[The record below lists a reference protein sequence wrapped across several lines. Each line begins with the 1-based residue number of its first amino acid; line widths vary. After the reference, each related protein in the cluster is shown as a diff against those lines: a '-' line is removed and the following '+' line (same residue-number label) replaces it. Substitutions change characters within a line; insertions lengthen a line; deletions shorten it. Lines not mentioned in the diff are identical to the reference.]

1 MTQQLPLDLQIDQ
14 AHAAIERA
22 EADALAVIER
32 LQRIPGTEGVLSRK
46 RSYGEIPNPWAGEGN
61 MTAQAAVLRAD
72 RGFAAW
78 LANRAG
84 KAISAPDYEAQAA
97 QERLHASARSLEAQT
112 AAMRARNE
120 AGRRERERAATY
132 GTWNPILGKVI

>member
-1 MTQQLPLDLQIDQ
+1 MTQQIPLDLQIDQ
-14 AHAAIERA
+14 HHAAIERA
-22 EADALAVIER
+22 EADALGVIER
-32 LQRIPGTEGVLSRK
+32 LKRIPGTEGVLRRK

-84 KAISAPDYEAQAA
+84 KALQAPNYQQAT
-97 QERLHASARSLEAQT
+97 ERDRLFSSARRMESETARLKAANEERRRRHAWAQT
-112 AAMRARNE
+112 H
-120 AGRRERERAATY
+120 GRWDDFHGR
-132 GTWNPILGKVI
+132 VV